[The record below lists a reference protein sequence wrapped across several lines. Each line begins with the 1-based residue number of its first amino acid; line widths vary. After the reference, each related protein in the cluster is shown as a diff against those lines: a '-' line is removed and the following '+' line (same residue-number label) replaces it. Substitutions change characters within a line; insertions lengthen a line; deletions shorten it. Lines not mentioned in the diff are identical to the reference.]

1 MVAARRQDSARERVV
16 RSRRVALL
24 AAIPVALVA
33 LILFV
38 FVLTPASDND
48 NGSPALIGAHG
59 RSSAHGG
66 SASDREASS
75 RDERI
80 RNMREKGN
88 LKAIKMVA
96 GGESGTSG
104 GGGEAGGDTYA
115 VVVDAV
121 SAESSSVHVYRF
133 DSRMELAEFQKG
145 SEMVHSVKPGL
156 GAYGDNA
163 TAAANSLRPLM
174 KKALKAVPEFMRP
187 VTPVLVR
194 ATGGQEQ
201 LSRDQAGKILAEIR
215 QMLTEYPFP
224 FSHGDVSTLGDTD
237 AGFFAWTAVNHLL
250 GNLGKLQEKHLK
262 IHLEP
267 TVAVV
272 ELGNTSA
279 HVAYAVPADVADKLP
294 AGNVRML
301 RDSGSTHHVYV
312 RSMQGYGLMA
322 GRALVLRAANDTQ
335 GHPCMGSH
343 GTSKQ
348 SSDTTPASLHAA
360 LCSKATLHALQQGA
374 AAGAASTTTSTTASS
389 FSAQDS
395 PHAHT
400 HAASADASLDP
411 MLGSPTHVCP
421 PGRACLL
428 PTALD
433 GLLGGPRRGGR
444 GGEGAVRQLV
454 VTSALFD
461 TAHQFGLIPHSN
473 STAVATAETTAAP
486 ITAQHFARI
495 AEETCGIPLQEATRK
510 FPLMNGQ
517 DAPYACLDASYLFHL
532 LTSGLGLEPT
542 DPLTPVSQLPHNAP
556 STNSAWHY
564 GAAVS
569 TAKHAHAYAV
579 F

>member
-1 MVAARRQDSARERVV
+1 
-16 RSRRVALL
+16 
-24 AAIPVALVA
+24 
-33 LILFV
+33 
-38 FVLTPASDND
+38 
-48 NGSPALIGAHG
+48 
-59 RSSAHGG
+59 
-66 SASDREASS
+66 
-75 RDERI
+75 
-80 RNMREKGN
+80 MREKGN

-201 LSRDQAGKILAEIR
+201 LSRDQAGKILAEVRRKIPSLDPHPSFPTTPPCPPHPPPPSPLPLPAPPRPSPLPHPLSPPLLFPQIR

-461 TAHQFGLIPHSN
+461 TAHQVTCVLVFWWEVSRMVRAPGVGWYAGWTGAELIAFSAASIDSAMSGFGVTGGSVCFALQCPMIASKILCFLSTPPH
-473 STAVATAETTAAP
+473 VPDATSSP
-486 ITAQHFARI
+486 HFSI
-495 AEETCGIPLQEATRK
+495 I
-510 FPLMNGQ
+510 
-517 DAPYACLDASYLFHL
+517 H
-532 LTSGLGLEPT
+532 
-542 DPLTPVSQLPHNAP
+542 
-556 STNSAWHY
+556 
-564 GAAVS
+564 
-569 TAKHAHAYAV
+569 
-579 F
+579 